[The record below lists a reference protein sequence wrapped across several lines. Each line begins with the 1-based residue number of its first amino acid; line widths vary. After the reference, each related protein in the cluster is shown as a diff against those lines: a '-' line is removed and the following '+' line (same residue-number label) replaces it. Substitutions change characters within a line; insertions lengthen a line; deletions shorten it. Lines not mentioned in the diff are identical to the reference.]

1 MVWWVD
7 DDMVWKMD
15 DDMVWKMDDDMW
27 MMVWHGGGWYGME
40 DE

>member
-15 DDMVWKMDDDMW
+15 DDIVWKMDDDMW
-27 MMVWHGGGWYGME
+27 MMVWYGE
-40 DE
+40 A